1 LKHRLPAFRRLLNFV
16 CYPYEERIGDKNMH
30 STLYRISLFG
40 VLLAVL
46 LSGCAGGATQT
57 TGPAAEPQAI
67 EVTRIIQGA
76 PEAIIITATPEPKP
90 TTMAAGS
97 VSITGAGATFP
108 LPVYT
113 EWTYAYQYVDPSV
126 AINYQGI
133 GSGGGKKAIVD
144 NTVDFAG
151 SDSVLK
157 DEEYQ
162 AGKDLQMYPVL
173 AGAVVPIYNIEGITE
188 TLTLDRAT
196 LAGIYIG
203 RINKW
208 NDPAI
213 VALNPGLANKL
224 PNKAIT
230 AVHRSDGSGTTE
242 IFTNALSAFDENWNN
257 SVGAGASVEW
267 PVDKAG
273 TGIGGKG
280 NQGVAAAVQN
290 TPNSIGYVELSYAIA
305 NKIPYAQMVNKAGKT
320 VKADAESLASSM
332 ADYAGSFSDRLTTKI
347 VDGAGENSWPIA
359 GYTYLILHTTSM
371 PNCLKAD
378 KLLNF
383 FQWALT
389 DAGAAKRASD
399 LGYAVLPT
407 EVKEQVLAKLAEVTC
422 NGSPVL
428 QSK

>member
-1 LKHRLPAFRRLLNFV
+1 
-16 CYPYEERIGDKNMH
+16 MH
-30 STLYRISLFG
+30 SALYRTTLVSL
-40 VLLAVL
+40 LLAVL
-46 LSGCAGGATQT
+46 LSGCAGAVTQSNATT
-57 TGPAAEPQAI
+57 SEPQTI
-67 EVTRIIQGA
+67 EVTRIVQGT
-76 PEAIIITATPEPKP
+76 PETFIITATPESKP
-90 TTMAAGS
+90 TTMPAGS

-126 AINYQGI
+126 SINYQGI

-188 TLTLDRAT
+188 TMTLDRST
-196 LAGIYIG
+196 LAGIYNAKIT
-203 RINKW
+203 KW

-213 VALNPGLANKL
+213 VALNPGLAGKL
-224 PNKAIT
+224 PDKAIT
-230 AVHRSDGSGTTE
+230 GVHRSDGSGTTE
-242 IFTNALSAFDENWNN
+242 IFTNALSAFDENWKNT
-257 SVGAGASVEW
+257 VGAGASVEW

-273 TGIGGKG
+273 NGVGGKG

-305 NKIPYAQMVNKAGKT
+305 NKIPFAQMVNKAGTT
-320 VKADAESLASSM
+320 VKADAESLASAM
-332 ADYAGSFSDRLTTKI
+332 ADYAASFSDKLTTKI
-347 VDGAGENSWPIA
+347 VDGTGEKSWPIA

-371 PNCLKAD
+371 PDCLKAE
-378 KLLNF
+378 KLLSF
-383 FQWALT
+383 FNWALT
-389 DAGAAKRASD
+389 DSGAAKRASD
-399 LGYAVLPT
+399 LGYAVLPG
-407 EVKEQVLAKLAEVTC
+407 EVRDQVVAKLAEVTC
-422 NGSPVL
+422 NGNPVVL
-428 QSK
+428 P